1 MMLGGGM
8 FLGLIFL
15 VLLIVVIVG
24 LVAGGIRLAGR
35 GDLGNVLNS
44 GWRTEP
50 PPGDEPLE
58 ILRRRYARGEIS
70 REEYEA
76 IRQDLMN

>member
-15 VLLIVVIVG
+15 ILLIVVIVG

-44 GWRTEP
+44 SRRTEP
-50 PPGDEPLE
+50 SPGDEPLE

-76 IRQDLMN
+76 IRQDLMD